1 MSVLVLG
8 GDNIAPIKAV
18 LSNLG
23 VGNIKHWDARNK
35 SSINRKNLPHNLDC
49 LVMLTNFL
57 NHNTMYKFKKEAKKR
72 NIPFVCANRNEN
84 SVIEEFGKKFD
95 LKGAV
100 S

>member
-8 GDNIAPIKAV
+8 GDNIIPIKAV
-18 LSNLG
+18 LGSFG
-23 VGNIKHWDARNK
+23 VDKVKHWNARNK
-35 SSINRKNLPHNLDC
+35 SSINRKNLPKNLDC

-72 NIPFVCANRNEN
+72 NIPFVCANRNES
-84 SVIEEFGKKFD
+84 SVFEEFSKKFSFAGD
-95 LKGAV
+95 V